1 MAKQTTTK
9 QTTTD
14 KPSRFKAIKQFFTC
28 ERTRFITGLVV
39 FLVTLYMGVALI
51 SFFFPLLST
60 VHVVVIKSCSFSA
73 ALPLFDSWNNLRNPE
88 TNIII
93 EIIMTVTGFFSFDG
107 TQIISVK
114 LENTAR
120 KIRIMEKGFI
130 KLLNIL
136 LKRLS
141 FFLL

>member
-1 MAKQTTTK
+1 
-9 QTTTD
+9 
-14 KPSRFKAIKQFFTC
+14 
-28 ERTRFITGLVV
+28 
-39 FLVTLYMGVALI
+39 
-51 SFFFPLLST
+51 
-60 VHVVVIKSCSFSA
+60 
-73 ALPLFDSWNNLRNPE
+73 
-88 TNIII
+88 
-93 EIIMTVTGFFSFDG
+93 MTVTGFFSFDG

-141 FFLL
+141 FLPQPTKFTEKSSHSRLIR